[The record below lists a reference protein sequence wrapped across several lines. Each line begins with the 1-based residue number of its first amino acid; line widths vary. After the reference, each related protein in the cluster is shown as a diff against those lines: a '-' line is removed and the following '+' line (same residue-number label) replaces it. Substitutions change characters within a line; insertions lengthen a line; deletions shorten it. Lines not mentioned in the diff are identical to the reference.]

1 MPRDHGA
8 GALNSDHFY
17 AQGKRGCA
25 KRPGRPGAE
34 KDKKLCSSYKFREAC
49 GKWPKFVACVLW
61 NFDFS
66 KQLVWMGI
74 PCKGISESSS
84 YSA

>member
-25 KRPGRPGAE
+25 KRPGRPGALE
-34 KDKKLCSSYKFREAC
+34 TGGDLTFSWKEGHICTVVLLEVLSQLCHGGGGVQALSVVGGRQSRTR
-49 GKWPKFVACVLW
+49 V
-61 NFDFS
+61 
-66 KQLVWMGI
+66 
-74 PCKGISESSS
+74 
-84 YSA
+84 